1 MVPANRKPLAWR
13 GNSLGCVR
21 AFSDAARQATGFQLN
36 RVQNGQQPFDW
47 KSLESVG
54 PGVTEIRIWAEKGY
68 RVIYLA
74 KFAEA
79 VYVLHA
85 FEKKTQ
91 RTPKAELELARRR
104 YRELIQERR

>member
-1 MVPANRKPLAWR
+1 MVPANRKPLAWV

-21 AFSDAARQATGFQLN
+21 EFSDAARQAAAFQPN
-36 RVQNGQQPFDW
+36 RVQSGQEPFDW
-47 KSLESVG
+47 KPMESVG
-54 PGVTEIRIWAEKGY
+54 SGVKEIRIWAEKGY

-79 VYVLHA
+79 IYVLHA

-91 RTPKAELELARRR
+91 RTSKAELELARRR